1 MANARYSIML
11 LSCIAVPLAIWLGI
25 EDPHRNHYLP
35 RSLDLLTLGSQ
46 ELSRLLQDG
55 SINSVQLVQEYL
67 RRIDLDN
74 EEGLRLRAVLTPVP
88 RESII
93 ATANLRDI
101 EWSQNATRSELHGI
115 PILLKDNMATEAGLG
130 MKTTFG
136 ASAFH
141 NASANEDAFI
151 VKKLREAGM
160 IVLGKANLDELNG
173 FKGDHLPTGW
183 STVGGQTLSPYDGE
197 YPCGSSGGS
206 AVAVAAGFAPLALGT
221 ETQGSISCPASHAA
235 LYAMKPST
243 GLLSRSGILPSS
255 TTFDAPGIL
264 AKSTWDISNA
274 LDIASG
280 PDDTDPAT
288 LMASLHRYGSFA
300 QQPSSNWSDWRIGFA
315 DPDWFWSS
323 IGVYSDGKEEDKVR
337 APR

>member
-1 MANARYSIML
+1 MANARYGIIWLML

-25 EDPHRNHYLP
+25 EDPHQNHYLP
-35 RSLDLLTLGSQ
+35 HSLDLLTLGSQ

-93 ATANLRDI
+93 AIANLRDI
-101 EWSQNATRSELHGI
+101 ERSQNATRSELHGI

-141 NASANEDAFI
+141 NASANEDVFI
-151 VKKLREAGM
+151 VQNLREAGM

-173 FKGDHLPTGW
+173 FKGDYSPTGW

-235 LYAMKPST
+235 LFAMKPST

-264 AKSTWDISNA
+264 AKSTWDISNRTR
-274 LDIASG
+274 LR
-280 PDDTDPAT
+280 T
-288 LMASLHRYGSFA
+288 R
-300 QQPSSNWSDWRIGFA
+300 
-315 DPDWFWSS
+315 
-323 IGVYSDGKEEDKVR
+323 
-337 APR
+337 